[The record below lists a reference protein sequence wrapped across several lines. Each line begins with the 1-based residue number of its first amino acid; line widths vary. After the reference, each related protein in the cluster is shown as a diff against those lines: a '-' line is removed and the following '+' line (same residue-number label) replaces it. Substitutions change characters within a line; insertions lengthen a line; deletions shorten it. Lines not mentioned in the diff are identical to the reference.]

1 MSEKSS
7 PKQENDLSNLF
18 LDDSDDNPNE
28 ENIKDLFTSTES
40 SESVVEKKVKPKK
53 EILIATTGMSTI
65 GDQIS
70 DNIDNNQP
78 DFIDEEVKPK
88 NKLVSIT
95 SVCENINNQPELESE
110 VDSVE
115 TKNDSLTVSIKDNRR
130 NRCRSSMMNSMTS
143 KTHNENGW
151 DENATKTINNWYNIF
166 KELSFVYQWVL
177 DRNRK
182 MSDRLATISV
192 ISSSALGIFS
202 AFKLWI
208 DNDALFQ
215 TVSNIILMFLN
226 FGVAL
231 ITSLSKRYV
240 DDQKNETIRT
250 YIEDVDSFLGEIAA
264 QVLKMP
270 IYRMNAEKFF
280 KTNNDKY
287 TKLISCTPN
296 LSLTDLSQGKAKYKM
311 YYPDDK
317 V

>member
-7 PKQENDLSNLF
+7 PKENELSNLF
-18 LDDSDDNPNE
+18 LDDSDDIPNE
-28 ENIKDLFTSTES
+28 DKNIKDLFTTTES

-53 EILIATTGMSTI
+53 EILIATTGMSSI
-65 GDQIS
+65 GDQLS
-70 DNIDNNQP
+70 DDVDNNQP
-78 DFIDEEVKPK
+78 DFIDEEIEAK
-88 NKLVSIT
+88 NISQ
-95 SVCENINNQPELESE
+95 NINNQPESE
-110 VDSVE
+110 TEIDSVE
-115 TKNDSLTVSIKDNRR
+115 TKNNSPIISVQDNKKKKS
-130 NRCRSSMMNSMTS
+130 RSSMINSMTT
-143 KTHNENGW
+143 KIHNENGW
-151 DENATKTINNWYNIF
+151 DDNAIKTINNWYYTF

-226 FGVAL
+226 FAVAL

-287 TKLISCTPN
+287 TKLISSTPN
-296 LSLTDLSQGKAKYKM
+296 LSLTDMSQGKAKYKM
-311 YYPDDK
+311 YYPDDNL
-317 V
+317 

>member
-7 PKQENDLSNLF
+7 PKENDLSNLF
-18 LDDSDDNPNE
+18 LEDSDDIPNE
-28 ENIKDLFTSTES
+28 ENIKNLFTSTES
-40 SESVVEKKVKPKK
+40 SEIEVEKKVKPKK

-65 GDQIS
+65 GNQIS
-70 DNIDNNQP
+70 DEFNNDDPNFIDNLSDNETVVES
-78 DFIDEEVKPK
+78 IESK
-88 NKLVSIT
+88 NNSPTVTIQDNKN
-95 SVCENINNQPELESE
+95 NIQ
-110 VDSVE
+110 
-115 TKNDSLTVSIKDNRR
+115 DNKK
-130 NRCRSSMMNSMTS
+130 RCRSSMINSMTS

-151 DENATKTINNWYNIF
+151 DDNATKTINNWYYTF

-215 TVSNIILMFLN
+215 TISNIILMFLN

-250 YIEDVDSFLGEIAA
+250 YIEEVDSFLGEIAA

-280 KTNNDKY
+280 KSNNDKY
-287 TKLISCTPN
+287 TKLISSTPN
-296 LSLTDLSQGKAKYKM
+296 LSLNDMSQGKAKYKM
-311 YYPDDK
+311 YYPNDA

>member
-7 PKQENDLSNLF
+7 PVKDNQLSNLF
-18 LDDSDDNPNE
+18 LEDSDDNPNE
-28 ENIKDLFTSTES
+28 ENIKDLFTSTDS
-40 SESVVEKKVKPKK
+40 SESIVEKKVKPKK
-53 EILIATTGMSTI
+53 EILIATTGMSSI
-65 GDQIS
+65 GDQLS
-70 DNIDNNQP
+70 DDIDNNQP
-78 DFIDEEVKPK
+78 DFIDEEIKPK
-88 NKLVSIT
+88 NISQ
-95 SVCENINNQPELESE
+95 NINNQPELETE
-110 VDSVE
+110 VESVE
-115 TKNDSLTVSIKDNRR
+115 SKNNSPTVSIKDNKR
-130 NRCRSSMMNSMTS
+130 NRGRSSMINSMNT

-151 DENATKTINNWYNIF
+151 DENAIKTINNWYYTF

-240 DDQKNETIRT
+240 DDQKNESIRT

-280 KTNNDKY
+280 KLNNDKY

-311 YYPDDK
+311 YYPDDNL
-317 V
+317 

>member
-18 LDDSDDNPNE
+18 LDDSE
-28 ENIKDLFTSTES
+28 ENIKDIFTSSES
-40 SESVVEKKVKPKK
+40 SETIVDKKVKPKK
-53 EILIATTGMSTI
+53 DILIATTGMSII
-65 GDQIS
+65 GNHMTD
-70 DNIDNNQP
+70 DIDNNEP
-78 DFIDEEVKPK
+78 DFIET
-88 NKLVSIT
+88 I
-95 SVCENINNQPELESE
+95 
-110 VDSVE
+110 VDSVNSVNSVDSVKS
-115 TKNDSLTVSIKDNRR
+115 KNNSPIVSKQNNKR
-130 NRCRSSMMNSMTS
+130 NR

-151 DENATKTINNWYNIF
+151 DENAMKTIDNWYNIF

-240 DDQKNETIRT
+240 DDQKNESIRT
-250 YIEDVDSFLGEIAA
+250 YIEEVDSFLGEIAA

-280 KTNNDKY
+280 KLNNDKY

-296 LSLTDLSQGKAKYKM
+296 LSLTDLSLGKAKYKM
-311 YYPDDK
+311 YYPDNSNI

>member
-7 PKQENDLSNLF
+7 PKENELSNLF
-18 LDDSDDNPNE
+18 LDDSDDNQNE

-53 EILIATTGMSTI
+53 EILIATTGMSSI

-70 DNIDNNQP
+70 DDFDNNHP
-78 DFIDEEVKPK
+78 EFIDEEVIPK

-95 SVCENINNQPELESE
+95 SVCKNINQPELETE

-115 TKNDSLTVSIKDNRR
+115 TKNDLPIKKNK
-130 NRCRSSMMNSMTS
+130 NKPSNNIS
-143 KTHNENGW
+143 NENGW
-151 DENATKTINNWYNIF
+151 DNDAEKTINNWFNAF
-166 KELSFVYQWVL
+166 KKSSFIYQWVL

-215 TVSNIILMFLN
+215 TVSNVILMFLN

-231 ITSLSKRYV
+231 ITSLSKRYI

-250 YIEDVDSFLGEIAA
+250 YIEDVDSLLGEIAG
-264 QVLKMP
+264 QLLKAK
-270 IYRMNAEKFF
+270 IYRMNADKFF
-280 KTNNDKY
+280 KLNNDKY
-287 TKLISCTPN
+287 TKLISFPPN
-296 LSLTDLSQGKAKYKM
+296 LSLTDLSMGEAKYNL
-311 YYPDDK
+311 YYPNDENN

>member
-7 PKQENDLSNLF
+7 PKENELSNLF

-28 ENIKDLFTSTES
+28 ENIKDLFTTTES

-53 EILIATTGMSTI
+53 EILIATTGMSSI
-65 GDQIS
+65 GDQLS
-70 DNIDNNQP
+70 DDFDNNQP
-78 DFIDEEVKPK
+78 DFIDEEIKPK
-88 NKLVSIT
+88 NISQ
-95 SVCENINNQPELESE
+95 NINNQPESE
-110 VDSVE
+110 TEIDSVE
-115 TKNDSLTVSIKDNRR
+115 TKNNSPIISVQDNKKK
-130 NRCRSSMMNSMTS
+130 RCRSSMINSMTT

-151 DENATKTINNWYNIF
+151 DDNATKTINNWYYTF

-226 FGVAL
+226 FAVAL

-287 TKLISCTPN
+287 TKLISSTPN
-296 LSLTDLSQGKAKYKM
+296 LSLTDMSQGKAKYKM
-311 YYPDDK
+311 YYPDDNL
-317 V
+317 

>member
-7 PKQENDLSNLF
+7 PIKDNELSNLF
-18 LDDSDDNPNE
+18 LDDSDDNQNE
-28 ENIKDLFTSTES
+28 ENIKDLFTSTDS
-40 SESVVEKKVKPKK
+40 SESIVEKKVKPKK
-53 EILIATTGMSTI
+53 EILIATTGMSSI
-65 GDQIS
+65 GDQLS
-70 DNIDNNQP
+70 DDIDNNQP
-78 DFIDEEVKPK
+78 DFIDEEIKP
-88 NKLVSIT
+88 T
-95 SVCENINNQPELESE
+95 NINQPESETE

-115 TKNDSLTVSIKDNRR
+115 TKNNSPIVSIQNNKR
-130 NRCRSSMMNSMTS
+130 NRCRSSMINSMTT

-151 DENATKTINNWYNIF
+151 DENAIKTINNWYYTF

-287 TKLISCTPN
+287 TKLISSTPN
-296 LSLTDLSQGKAKYKM
+296 LSLTDMSQGKAKYKM
-311 YYPDDK
+311 YYPDDNL
-317 V
+317 

>member
-7 PKQENDLSNLF
+7 PKQIEFSNLF
-18 LDDSDDNPNE
+18 LDDSDDVLNE
-28 ENIKDLFTSTES
+28 ENTKDIFTSSES
-40 SESVVEKKVKPKK
+40 SETVINKQVNKK

-65 GDQIS
+65 GNQMTDDIE
-70 DNIDNNQP
+70 NNAP
-78 DFIDEEVKPK
+78 DFID
-88 NKLVSIT
+88 NKS
-95 SVCENINNQPELESE
+95 ESE
-110 VDSVE
+110 TIVDSIE
-115 TKNDSLTVSIKDNRR
+115 TKNNSPKKNIG
-130 NRCRSSMMNSMTS
+130 RSSMINSMKS
-143 KTHNENGW
+143 KKNNENGW
-151 DENATKTINNWYNIF
+151 DENAMKTIDNWYNIF

-182 MSDRLATISV
+182 MSDRLATISI

-231 ITSLSKRYV
+231 ITSLSKRYI
-240 DDQKNETIRT
+240 DDQKNESIRT
-250 YIEDVDSFLGEIAA
+250 YIEEVDSFLGEIAA

-280 KTNNDKY
+280 KLNNDKY

-296 LSLTDLSQGKAKYKM
+296 LSLTDLSLGKAKYKM
-311 YYPDDK
+311 YYPDNSNI

>member
-7 PKQENDLSNLF
+7 PEENELSNLF
-18 LDDSDDNPNE
+18 LEDSDDNPNE
-28 ENIKDLFTSTES
+28 ENIKDLFTSTDS

-53 EILIATTGMSTI
+53 EILIATTGMSSI

-70 DNIDNNQP
+70 DDFDNNQP
-78 DFIDEEVKPK
+78 DFIDEEIKA
-88 NKLVSIT
+88 
-95 SVCENINNQPELESE
+95 ESE
-110 VDSVE
+110 TEVNSVE
-115 TKNDSLTVSIKDNRR
+115 TKNNSPTVSIQDNKK
-130 NRCRSSMMNSMTS
+130 NRCRSSMINSMTS

-151 DENATKTINNWYNIF
+151 DENAIKTINNWYYTF

-250 YIEDVDSFLGEIAA
+250 YIEEVDSFLGEIAA

-280 KTNNDKY
+280 KSNNDKY
-287 TKLISCTPN
+287 TKLISSTPN

-311 YYPDDK
+311 YYPDNSNN

>member
-7 PKQENDLSNLF
+7 PKENDLSNLF
-18 LDDSDDNPNE
+18 LEDSDDIPNE
-28 ENIKDLFTSTES
+28 ENIKNLFTSTES
-40 SESVVEKKVKPKK
+40 SEPEVEKKVKPKK

-65 GDQIS
+65 SNQIS
-70 DNIDNNQP
+70 DDYDNDEPNFIDNQ
-78 DFIDEEVKPK
+78 
-88 NKLVSIT
+88 S
-95 SVCENINNQPELESE
+95 ENETVVE
-110 VDSVE
+110 SVE
-115 TKNDSLTVSIKDNRR
+115 SKNNSPTVNIQDNKNNILDNKKR
-130 NRCRSSMMNSMTS
+130 NRSSMINSMTS

-151 DENATKTINNWYNIF
+151 DDNATKTINNWYYTF

-215 TVSNIILMFLN
+215 TISNIILMFLN

-240 DDQKNETIRT
+240 DDQKNEIIRT
-250 YIEDVDSFLGEIAA
+250 YIEEVDSFLGEIAA

-280 KTNNDKY
+280 KSNNDKY
-287 TKLISCTPN
+287 TKLISSTPN
-296 LSLTDLSQGKAKYKM
+296 LSLNDMSQGKAKYKM
-311 YYPDDK
+311 YYPNDA

>member
-7 PKQENDLSNLF
+7 PEENELSNLF
-18 LDDSDDNPNE
+18 LEDSDDNPNE
-28 ENIKDLFTSTES
+28 ENIKDLFTSTDS
-40 SESVVEKKVKPKK
+40 SETVVEKKVKPKK
-53 EILIATTGMSTI
+53 EILIATTGMSSI
-65 GDQIS
+65 GDQLS
-70 DNIDNNQP
+70 DDIDNNQP
-78 DFIDEEVKPK
+78 DFIDEEVK
-88 NKLVSIT
+88 ST
-95 SVCENINNQPELESE
+95 NINQPESETE

-115 TKNDSLTVSIKDNRR
+115 TKNNSPIVSIQNNKR
-130 NRCRSSMMNSMTS
+130 NRCRSSMINSMTT

-151 DENATKTINNWYNIF
+151 DENAIKTINNWYYTF

-287 TKLISCTPN
+287 TKLISSTPN

-311 YYPDDK
+311 YYPDDN

>member
-7 PKQENDLSNLF
+7 PKENDLSNLF
-18 LDDSDDNPNE
+18 LEDSDDIPNE
-28 ENIKDLFTSTES
+28 ENIKNLFTSTES
-40 SESVVEKKVKPKK
+40 SEPEVEKKVKPKK

-65 GDQIS
+65 SNQIS
-70 DNIDNNQP
+70 DDYDNDEPNFIDNQ
-78 DFIDEEVKPK
+78 
-88 NKLVSIT
+88 S
-95 SVCENINNQPELESE
+95 ENETVVE
-110 VDSVE
+110 SVE
-115 TKNDSLTVSIKDNRR
+115 SKNNSPTVNIQDNKNNILDSKKR
-130 NRCRSSMMNSMTS
+130 NRSSMINSMTS

-151 DENATKTINNWYNIF
+151 DDNATKTINNWYYTF

-215 TVSNIILMFLN
+215 TISNIILMFLN

-250 YIEDVDSFLGEIAA
+250 YIEEVDSFLGEIAA

-280 KTNNDKY
+280 KSNNDKY
-287 TKLISCTPN
+287 TKLISSTPN
-296 LSLTDLSQGKAKYKM
+296 LSLTDMSQGKAKYKM
-311 YYPDDK
+311 YYPNDA

>member
-1 MSEKSS
+1 
-7 PKQENDLSNLF
+7 
-18 LDDSDDNPNE
+18 
-28 ENIKDLFTSTES
+28 
-40 SESVVEKKVKPKK
+40 
-53 EILIATTGMSTI
+53 
-65 GDQIS
+65 
-70 DNIDNNQP
+70 
-78 DFIDEEVKPK
+78 
-88 NKLVSIT
+88 
-95 SVCENINNQPELESE
+95 
-110 VDSVE
+110 
-115 TKNDSLTVSIKDNRR
+115 
-130 NRCRSSMMNSMTS
+130 MTS

-151 DENATKTINNWYNIF
+151 DENAIKTINNWYYTF

-215 TVSNIILMFLN
+215 TVSNIIIMFLN

-250 YIEDVDSFLGEIAA
+250 YIEEVDSFLGEIAA

-280 KTNNDKY
+280 KSNNDKY
-287 TKLISCTPN
+287 TKLISSTPN

>member
-7 PKQENDLSNLF
+7 PRDNELSNLF
-18 LDDSDDNPNE
+18 LDDS

-40 SESVVEKKVKPKK
+40 SESTESVVEKKVKPKK
-53 EILIATTGMSTI
+53 EILIATTGMSSI

-70 DNIDNNQP
+70 DDFDNNHP
-78 DFIDEEVKPK
+78 EFIDKSEEE
-88 NKLVSIT
+88 T
-95 SVCENINNQPELESE
+95 E

-115 TKNDSLTVSIKDNRR
+115 TKNDSPTVSIQDNKK
-130 NRCRSSMMNSMTS
+130 NRCKSSMMSSMTS

-151 DENATKTINNWYNIF
+151 DENAIKTINNWYYTF

-182 MSDRLATISV
+182 MSDRLATISI

-215 TVSNIILMFLN
+215 TVSNIIIMFLN

-270 IYRMNAEKFF
+270 IYRMNAENFF
-280 KTNNDKY
+280 KSNNDKY
-287 TKLISCTPN
+287 TKLISSTPN
-296 LSLTDLSQGKAKYKM
+296 LSLTDMSQGKAKYKM
-311 YYPDDK
+311 YYPDNSNN

>member
-18 LDDSDDNPNE
+18 LDDSE
-28 ENIKDLFTSTES
+28 ENIKDIFTSSES
-40 SESVVEKKVKPKK
+40 SETIVDKKVKSKK
-53 EILIATTGMSTI
+53 DILIATTGMSII
-65 GDQIS
+65 GNHMTD
-70 DNIDNNQP
+70 DIDNNEP
-78 DFIDEEVKPK
+78 DFIET
-88 NKLVSIT
+88 I
-95 SVCENINNQPELESE
+95 
-110 VDSVE
+110 VDSVNSVNSVNSVKS
-115 TKNDSLTVSIKDNRR
+115 KNNSPIVSKQNNKR
-130 NRCRSSMMNSMTS
+130 NR

-151 DENATKTINNWYNIF
+151 DENAMKTIDNWYNIF

-240 DDQKNETIRT
+240 DDQKNESIRT
-250 YIEDVDSFLGEIAA
+250 YIEEVDSFLGEIAA

-280 KTNNDKY
+280 KLNNDKY

-296 LSLTDLSQGKAKYKM
+296 LSLTDLSLGKAKYKM
-311 YYPDDK
+311 YYPDNSNI

>member
-7 PKQENDLSNLF
+7 PRDNELSNLF
-18 LDDSDDNPNE
+18 LDDS

-40 SESVVEKKVKPKK
+40 SESTESVVEKKVKPKK
-53 EILIATTGMSTI
+53 EILIATTGMSSI

-70 DNIDNNQP
+70 DDFDNNHP
-78 DFIDEEVKPK
+78 EFIDKSEEE
-88 NKLVSIT
+88 T
-95 SVCENINNQPELESE
+95 E

-115 TKNDSLTVSIKDNRR
+115 TKNDSPTVSIQDNKK
-130 NRCRSSMMNSMTS
+130 NRCKSSMMSSMTS

-151 DENATKTINNWYNIF
+151 DENAIKTINNWYYTF

-182 MSDRLATISV
+182 MSDRLATISI

-215 TVSNIILMFLN
+215 TVSNIIIMFLN

-270 IYRMNAEKFF
+270 IYRMNAENFF
-280 KTNNDKY
+280 KSNNDKY
-287 TKLISCTPN
+287 TKLISSTPN
-296 LSLTDLSQGKAKYKM
+296 LSLTDMSQGKAKYKM
-311 YYPDDK
+311 YYPDNSNND
-317 V
+317 

>member
-7 PKQENDLSNLF
+7 PKDNELSNLF

-28 ENIKDLFTSTES
+28 ENIKDLFTSTDS
-40 SESVVEKKVKPKK
+40 SESIVEKKVKPKK
-53 EILIATTGMSTI
+53 EILIATTGMSSI
-65 GDQIS
+65 GEQLS
-70 DNIDNNQP
+70 DDIDNNQP
-78 DFIDEEVKPK
+78 DFIDEEIK
-88 NKLVSIT
+88 ST
-95 SVCENINNQPELESE
+95 NISQQE
-110 VDSVE
+110 VETEVNSVE
-115 TKNDSLTVSIKDNRR
+115 TKNNSPIISVQDNKKK
-130 NRCRSSMMNSMTS
+130 RCRSSMINSMTT

-151 DENATKTINNWYNIF
+151 DENAIKTINNWYYTF

-287 TKLISCTPN
+287 TKLISSTPN
-296 LSLTDLSQGKAKYKM
+296 LSLTDMSQGKAKYKM

>member
-7 PKQENDLSNLF
+7 PRDNELSNLF
-18 LDDSDDNPNE
+18 LDDSDDIPNE
-28 ENIKDLFTSTES
+28 DNIKDLFTTTES
-40 SESVVEKKVKPKK
+40 SKSVVEKKVKPKK
-53 EILIATTGMSTI
+53 EILIATTGMSSI
-65 GDQIS
+65 GDQLS
-70 DNIDNNQP
+70 DDIDNNQP

-95 SVCENINNQPELESE
+95 SVCENINNQPKLETE

-115 TKNDSLTVSIKDNRR
+115 TKDNSPIKKNK
-130 NRCRSSMMNSMTS
+130 NKSSNNTS
-143 KTHNENGW
+143 NENGW
-151 DENATKTINNWYNIF
+151 DNDAEKTINNWFNTF
-166 KELSFVYQWVL
+166 KKLSFIYQWVL

-215 TVSNIILMFLN
+215 TVSNVILMFLN

-231 ITSLSKRYV
+231 ITSLSKRYI

-250 YIEDVDSFLGEIAA
+250 YIEDVDSLLGEIAG
-264 QVLKMP
+264 QLLKAK
-270 IYRMNAEKFF
+270 IYRMNADKFF
-280 KTNNDKY
+280 KLNNDKY
-287 TKLISCTPN
+287 TKLISFPPN
-296 LSLTDLSQGKAKYKM
+296 LSLTDLSMGEAKYSL
-311 YYPDDK
+311 YYPNDENN

>member
-7 PKQENDLSNLF
+7 PVKDNQLSNLF
-18 LDDSDDNPNE
+18 LEDSDDNPNE
-28 ENIKDLFTSTES
+28 ENIKDLFTSTDS
-40 SESVVEKKVKPKK
+40 SESIVEKKVKPKK
-53 EILIATTGMSTI
+53 EILIATTGMSSI
-65 GDQIS
+65 GDQLS
-70 DNIDNNQP
+70 DDIDNNQP
-78 DFIDEEVKPK
+78 DFIDEEIKPK
-88 NKLVSIT
+88 NISQ
-95 SVCENINNQPELESE
+95 NINNQPELETE

-115 TKNDSLTVSIKDNRR
+115 TKNDLPIKKNK
-130 NRCRSSMMNSMTS
+130 NKPSNNTS
-143 KTHNENGW
+143 NENGW
-151 DENATKTINNWYNIF
+151 DNDAEKTINNWFNTF
-166 KELSFVYQWVL
+166 KKLSFIYQWVL

-240 DDQKNETIRT
+240 DDQKNESIRT

-280 KTNNDKY
+280 KTYDK
-287 TKLISCTPN
+287 I
-296 LSLTDLSQGKAKYKM
+296 
-311 YYPDDK
+311 
-317 V
+317 